1 MATGR
6 IARAAGIIM
15 VGSILSR
22 MLGLGRVVVISHLF
36 GGGAQVDAFN
46 TASQVS
52 TIIYDLLISG
62 MVSAALVPVLSEYV
76 ASDRRAEMGRI
87 LGIIMTGAVLVLLV
101 SIGALELGAGPLVH
115 YITNCSIPC
124 PATEALALDMT
135 RVALPGVLF
144 LGMSAVLTAA
154 LYSLHRFVYTS
165 LSMSSLNVAIIVAA
179 LVLAGLL
186 GVQSLA
192 LGLLIGAVL
201 TVAVQWPGLRDL
213 RIRPSFDF
221 GHPAVRR
228 ILILYAPIAVSLVAS
243 QIALVIDRRW
253 AFEAGEGSVA
263 SMGFATTLIQF
274 GLGLVGA
281 AISLAALPSLS
292 QHFANRNE
300 AAYRRTLATGIRL
313 VTVLVLPVTAG
324 LLALS
329 VPLITLVFR
338 HGQFTESD
346 KWRTVLALVCYVP
359 GLPGAALNQVL
370 IFGFYSRKNTLIPV
384 SVGIAGVGVY
394 LVTALVLKGS
404 YGMAGLVLA
413 NSTQLTFNAAVTGLL
428 LWRGLGG
435 LPGLGIGSTA
445 LKAGIGSVVMGGLSL
460 GVWLLLRGMLPD
472 TSLPARVIALAVPGA
487 VGLLAY
493 VAALHY
499 LKVGEL
505 ATVSGMIARRL
516 PGRLRQPVSARQDIA
531 LDDEI
536 AALGVESPSSGLEAR
551 LVSVDL
557 SGDEEEG

>member
-1 MATGR
+1 VTVNR
-6 IARAAGIIM
+6 IARAAAIIM
-15 VGSILSR
+15 IGSVLSR
-22 MLGLGRVVVISHLF
+22 VLGLGREIVISHQF
-36 GGGAQVDAFN
+36 GVGAKVDAF
-46 TASQVS
+46 TAAAHIS

-62 MVSAALVPVLSEYV
+62 MVSAALVPVLSEY
-76 ASDRRAEMGRI
+76 ASEDKRAEMGRI
-87 LGIIMTGAVLVLLV
+87 VGIIMTGAVVFLL
-101 SIGALELGAGPLVH
+101 IGVAALELFAVPLVH
-115 YITNCSIPC
+115 FITDCATPC
-124 PATEALALDMT
+124 PVTERLALNMT
-135 RVALPGVLF
+135 QVVLPGVLF
-144 LGMSAVLTAA
+144 MGVSAVLMSA
-154 LYSLHRFVYTS
+154 LYALHRFS
-165 LSMSSLNVAIIVAA
+165 FPSFAMSSLNAAIIFSA
-179 LVLAGLL
+179 LLLAGMFDI
-186 GVQSLA
+186 GALA
-192 LGLLIGAVL
+192 LGMVLGAVL
-201 TVAVQWPGLRDL
+201 MVAIQWPGLRDIP
-213 RIRPSFDF
+213 IRPSFEF
-221 GHPAVRR
+221 NHPAVRR
-228 ILILYAPIAVSLVAS
+228 ILRLYGPIALSLVIS
-243 QIALVIDRRW
+243 QIALVFDRRF
-253 AFEAGEGSVA
+253 AFEVGEGSVSA
-263 SMGFATTLIQF
+263 MRYGTTLIQF
-274 GLGLVGA
+274 ALGIVGA

-292 QHFANRNE
+292 QHFARGDE
-300 AAYRRTLATGIRL
+300 PAYRRTLGVGIRL
-313 VTVLVLPVTAG
+313 VTVLVLPAAAG
-324 LLALS
+324 LFFLA
-329 VPLITLVFR
+329 VPLVTLFFE
-338 HGQFTESD
+338 HGAFNEAG
-346 KWRTVLALVCYVP
+346 KWATVLALLCYVP
-359 GLPGAALNQVL
+359 GLPGAAINQVL

-536 AALGVESPSSGLEAR
+536 AALGVESPSSGLEAH

-557 SGDEEEG
+557 SGDDEEG